1 MAIPLQSMLQ
11 DILSQIRS
19 SKGDMNPESFR
30 AMTEAERAAR
40 GIDPRDPN
48 QFSINDQGQTMNTL
62 IGFNPNQDQNKNFA
76 DMISKLR
83 DGSAQPVDN
92 ARSIA
97 DQLMRNGIR
106 KPEERA
112 VGAARGALR
121 GMYKEEPNFSR
132 PTLPENG
139 FKDIMSKLGTPPK
152 GGMGGRSGG
161 KAIPKLE
168 RVSPGM
174 YRNAKGNL
182 VRK

>member
-1 MAIPLQSMLQ
+1 MPVPFQSMLQ

-19 SKGDMNPESFR
+19 SKGDVSPESFR
-30 AMTEAERAAR
+30 AMTEADRAAR

-48 QFSINDQGQTMNTL
+48 KYSTNDQGEMIGTL

-76 DMISKLR
+76 DMLSKLR

-97 DQLMRNGIR
+97 DQLMRPAIP

-112 VGAARGALR
+112 VGAAKGALR
-121 GMYKEEPNFSR
+121 DLYKGQPNFSR

-139 FKDIMSKLGTPPK
+139 LKDIMSKLGTPPK
-152 GGMGGRSGG
+152 GGMGGAGG